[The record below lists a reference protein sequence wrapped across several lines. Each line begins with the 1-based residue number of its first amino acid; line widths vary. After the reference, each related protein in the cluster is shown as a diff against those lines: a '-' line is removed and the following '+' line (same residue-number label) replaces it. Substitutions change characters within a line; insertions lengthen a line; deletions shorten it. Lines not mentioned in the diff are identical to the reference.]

1 MIQRVFND
9 YLFHDNTRRSAVT
22 FLATFSIP
30 IGVCM
35 FSNPIKHM
43 TITAYLTTSTYTVFV
58 TTY

>member
-1 MIQRVFND
+1 MIICSMIIHVDQ
-9 YLFHDNTRRSAVT
+9 LLLSWQ
-22 FLATFSIP
+22 LFSIP

-43 TITAYLTTSTYTVFV
+43 TISAYLTTSTYTVFV